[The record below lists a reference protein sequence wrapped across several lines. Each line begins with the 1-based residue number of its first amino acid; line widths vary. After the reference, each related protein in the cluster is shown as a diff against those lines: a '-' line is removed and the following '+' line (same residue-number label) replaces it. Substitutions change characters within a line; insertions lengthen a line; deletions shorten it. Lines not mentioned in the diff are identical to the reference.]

1 MADLT
6 PEERRRI
13 LRGAAN
19 GILVVLGRCSEV
31 ANDGNTSQDT
41 RHKLDCIREDI
52 KDITYDLEVLA
63 HTEGSRTR

>member
-1 MADLT
+1 MT
-6 PEERRRI
+6 PEERRRV

-31 ANDGNTSQDT
+31 ANDGNTSLDSV
-41 RHKLDCIREDI
+41 RKLDVIRESI